1 MYAAVLG
8 LHSLLRGVVLLL
20 AGWALFGSYSGWVR
34 GRPWSGLDRQA
45 GLVFSIVFDI
55 QVLLGNPGFYRPTG
69 SEHAGRNGRGDA
81 SPPLAFLPHRT
92 HPFDVACPDP
102 GSPRQPPRPQCSG
115 RPDETPPGGG
125 DVHPG
130 HAGHRRRYPLVAS
143 ASAGPWV
150 KHGPGGR
157 TVEGRQARM
166 WTGGS

>member
-1 MYAAVLG
+1 MLVGMGAAMQAP
-8 LHSLLRGVVLLL
+8 HLRFFLIEHIPLMLL
-20 AGWALFGSYSGWVR
+20 ALILAHLGSR
-34 GRPWSGLDRQA
+34 RA
-45 GLVFSIVFDI
+45 
-55 QVLLGNPGFYRPTG
+55 
-69 SEHAGRNGRGDA
+69 RNAPDDQTK
-81 SPPLAFLPHRT
+81 HR
-92 HPFDVACPDP
+92 
-102 GSPRQPPRPQCSG
+102 R
-115 RPDETPPGGG
+115 GG